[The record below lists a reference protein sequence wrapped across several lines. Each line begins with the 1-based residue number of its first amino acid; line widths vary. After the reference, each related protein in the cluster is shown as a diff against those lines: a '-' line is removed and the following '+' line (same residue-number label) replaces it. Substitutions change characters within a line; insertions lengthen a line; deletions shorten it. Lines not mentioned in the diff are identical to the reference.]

1 MGEPVSRARPLRI
14 GMVGAGTISGQYLE
28 TIARLEDLTLTAVA
42 DLDAA
47 RAESVAVA
55 HGAAAEDLEG
65 LVARDDVDVVLNL
78 TVPQAHAAVSS
89 AAIAAG
95 KGVYAEKPFAA
106 DVAAGRQVLDAARA
120 AGAVVG
126 GAPDTV
132 LGTGVQTARAALD
145 AGVIGT
151 PTSATATLVLPGHES
166 WHPNPDFY
174 YQPGGGP
181 LMDMGPYYL
190 TALVTLLGPV
200 REVIGAASA
209 LRDERVIGSGPR
221 AGERIPVTTPSHVT
235 GALVH
240 ASGAISTVVMS
251 FDGAA
256 THTAP
261 IEVQGTE
268 GALSV
273 PDPNHFSGRVTLS
286 RDGGGWHEIPVSAGY
301 RHAARGYGIADLHW
315 AGAFD
320 GDPHRGRAQGELGLH
335 VLEVMEGL
343 LVSAESRRA
352 VSMETTVE
360 RPAPVPLDHR

>member
-1 MGEPVSRARPLRI
+1 MSRVRPLRI
-14 GMVGAGTISGQYLE
+14 GMVGAGTISGQYLQ
-28 TIARLEDLTLTAVA
+28 TVARLEDLQLTAVA

-47 RAESVAVA
+47 RAEAVA
-55 HGAAAEDLEG
+55 AEHGAAAEEVDG
-65 LVARDDVDVVLNL
+65 LMGRGDVDVVLNL
-78 TVPQAHAAVSS
+78 TVPQSHAEVSS

-95 KGVYAEKPFAA
+95 KGVYTEKPFAA
-106 DVAAGRQVLDAARA
+106 DVAAGREVLAQGRGS
-120 AGAVVG
+120 GAVVG

-151 PTSATATLVLPGHES
+151 PTSATATLILPGHES
-166 WHPNPDFY
+166 WHPHPDFY

-200 REVIGAASA
+200 REVVGAASA

-221 AGERIPVTTPSHVT
+221 AGERIPVATPSHVT

-240 ASGAISTVVMS
+240 ADGVISTVVMS

-256 THTAP
+256 TRAAP

-273 PDPNHFSGRVTLS
+273 PDPNRFSGRVALS
-286 RDGGGWHEIPVSAGY
+286 RDGGGWHEVPVSAGY
-301 RHAARGYGIADLHW
+301 RHAARGYGLADLHW

-320 GDPHRGRAQGELGLH
+320 GDPLRGRAQGELGLH

-343 LVSAESRRA
+343 LASAESRRA
-352 VSMETTVE
+352 VGMDTTVE
-360 RPAPVPLDHR
+360 RPAPVPMDHR

>member
-1 MGEPVSRARPLRI
+1 MSRGPLRV

-28 TIARLEDLTLTAVA
+28 TIARLEDLRLTAVA

-47 RAESVAVA
+47 RAESVAAV
-55 HGAAAEDLEG
+55 HGAAVEDLDG
-65 LVARDDVDVVLNL
+65 LLARDDVDVVLNL
-78 TVPQAHAAVSS
+78 TVPQAHAEVSS

-95 KGVYAEKPFAA
+95 KGVYVEKPFAA
-106 DVAAGRQVLDAARA
+106 DVAAGRQVLDQARA

-145 AGVIGT
+145 AGVIGA
-151 PTSATATLVLPGHES
+151 PMSATATLILPGHES

-209 LRDERVIGSGPR
+209 LRDERVVGSGPR

-240 ASGAISTVVMS
+240 VSGAISTVVMS

-256 THTAP
+256 THAAP

-273 PDPNHFSGRVTLS
+273 PDPNHFSGRVMLS
-286 RDGGGWHEIPVSAGY
+286 RDGGGWHEVPVSAGY

-320 GDPHRGRAQGELGLH
+320 GDPLRGRSQGELALH

-343 LVSAESRRA
+343 LASAESRRA
-352 VSMETTVE
+352 VAMETTVE
-360 RPAPVPLDHR
+360 RPEPVPLDHR